1 MAKRRK
7 EKKGKAKSLIVL
19 LIFIIIAG
27 GAFLGYRILKDRENE
42 ETSSGDGIIFNS
54 KKEEK
59 QVQIFKGDERPI
71 AVMIDNHNG
80 AWPQAGLQ
88 KAYMIYEIIV
98 EGGETL
104 LLVGR
109 LHSGSGFN
117 DSGDEKRL
125 VNIDAATS
133 LINNFHRQ

>member
-54 KKEEK
+54 KKEDAISTALCGWVK
-59 QVQIFKGDERPI
+59 AWSPFLPFSLFLQSYKNKSCTI
-71 AVMIDNHNG
+71 AALAV
-80 AWPQAGLQ
+80 
-88 KAYMIYEIIV
+88 EI
-98 EGGETL
+98 
-104 LLVGR
+104 
-109 LHSGSGFN
+109 
-117 DSGDEKRL
+117 
-125 VNIDAATS
+125 
-133 LINNFHRQ
+133 

>member
-59 QVQIFKGDERPI
+59 QVQIFKGDERWWI
-71 AVMIDNHNG
+71 HIHLWYAHI
-80 AWPQAGLQ
+80 
-88 KAYMIYEIIV
+88 KR
-98 EGGETL
+98 
-104 LLVGR
+104 VGIW
-109 LHSGSGFN
+109 
-117 DSGDEKRL
+117 RL
-125 VNIDAATS
+125 VLNPWKNRAYRVI
-133 LINNFHRQ
+133 